1 MPHFCFGL
9 WFYQRLQK
17 RYRPHKNPFSLKP
30 QAVTQV
36 CRKASHAGEKALRAR
51 RNLQAPSRY
60 SCGSTNPSPLFW
72 HVPAVASQ
80 FPERHQRLLPGD
92 TGGPGTAASGTP
104 HTPANQAGGRPPAVP
119 FRAFPTSRAGT
130 LAPQGALARPAPPT
144 PPSSSM
150 APGTTSSTRTKH
162 GCRRGIARVQDGASR
177 RCFVRIGF
185 KMVASPPRALLPGSK
200 MPSSTSPTCLASCP
214 APQRP

>member
-1 MPHFCFGL
+1 MWQH
-9 WFYQRLQK
+9 
-17 RYRPHKNPFSLKP
+17 KP
-30 QAVTQV
+30 QPPVLARPSRGFPVPGATPAPFAWWH
-36 CRKASHAGEKALRAR
+36 RWSRNSSKRHAPYTREPSWREAAR
-51 RNLQAPSRY
+51 RAL
-60 SCGSTNPSPLFW
+60 
-72 HVPAVASQ
+72 
-80 FPERHQRLLPGD
+80 
-92 TGGPGTAASGTP
+92 
-104 HTPANQAGGRPPAVP
+104 
-119 FRAFPTSRAGT
+119 RAFPTSRAGT